1 MVNNKRL
8 LIGMMLIIASF
19 SGVSTLRAQ
28 DPTCPYTLASLQG
41 SYTVVGTYGP
51 NLAYAH
57 GKEFL
62 DGKGNM
68 TRASI
73 INQPKTGSTTGERTV
88 STTSQV
94 GTYTVNCNGT
104 GTFIRTVTQADGS
117 ITHGVDD
124 FIITQGIPAPGWSAI
139 AITIIDAQ
147 RNPSNAVPGGVFLT
161 RIHTRLPETNPF
173 GIPTP

>member
-1 MVNNKRL
+1 MLNMKSS
-8 LIGMMLIIASF
+8 LIGAMLMFAALSD
-19 SGVSTLRAQ
+19 VSSLMAQ
-28 DPTCPYTLASLQG
+28 DPTCPYTLASLRG
-41 SYTVVGTYGP
+41 SYTVVGTYGS
-51 NLAYAH
+51 NLAYAQ

-68 TRASI
+68 TRSSI
-73 INQPKTGSTTGERTV
+73 INQPKAGSTTGERTV
-88 STTSQV
+88 SSTSQV

-124 FIITQGIPAPGWSAI
+124 FIITQGVPAPGWAAI
-139 AITIIDAQ
+139 AITIVDAQ

-161 RIHTRLPETNPF
+161 RVHTRLPETNPF